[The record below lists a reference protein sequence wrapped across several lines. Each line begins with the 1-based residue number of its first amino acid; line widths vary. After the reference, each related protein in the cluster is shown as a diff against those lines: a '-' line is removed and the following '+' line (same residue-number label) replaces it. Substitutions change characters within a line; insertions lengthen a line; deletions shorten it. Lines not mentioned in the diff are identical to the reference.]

1 MNWRLTA
8 NGVTRDGY
16 AEGSV
21 AWRCPALRQFGE
33 ASLYIPRGSAL
44 WDTSVLDDERGI
56 LVELQDADLGAWRGF
71 GWPDVTAAGATVAA
85 RELGALM
92 ESRVVNRS
100 RTFRNL
106 TAGAIAR
113 SAVQDAL
120 AGLGAPVLAAGT
132 FVEAAPVIPE
142 FRFNGQTL
150 AEVLGDLMADTGQ
163 EWAVDGARLNWRP
176 ASGSLVALALCED
189 GDVCGVAREVSDTPV
204 VEVLARGSDGR
215 VVTRAA
221 LDASAGSLWR
231 RQAVVDVQT
240 TSDAA
245 LAVAADRELRRLRN
259 PQVQYRVALHRRHWS
274 AVREGDYARLVL
286 PTATLRGDCPLVR
299 VVERAYSSGGAY
311 VDLTCSLV
319 RPFRLTDPASA
330 AGLGVEP
337 AVAVAYRDDA
347 ARRLVQLERDAAQQR
362 RAG

>member
-8 NGVTRDGY
+8 GGVTVDGY

-21 AWRCPALRQFGE
+21 TWRCPALRQFGE

-44 WDTSVLDDERGI
+44 YRSAVLDEDAGL

-71 GWPDVTAAGATVAA
+71 GWPDVTAAGATIAA

-120 AGLGAPVLAAGT
+120 AGLGAPVLVAGT
-132 FVEAAPVIPE
+132 FVEAAPVVAE
-142 FRFNGQTL
+142 FSFDGQTL

-163 EWAVDGARLNWRP
+163 EWSIEGSRLSWRP
-176 ASGSLVALALCED
+176 AGGTLVDLALCED
-189 GDVCGVAREVSDTPV
+189 GDVCGVSRESQDTPV

-215 VVTRAA
+215 VVARRAD
-221 LDASAGSLWR
+221 DATAGSLWR
-231 RQAVVDVQT
+231 RQAVVDVRT
-240 TSDAA
+240 ESDAA
-245 LAVAADRELRRLRN
+245 LAAAADRELRRLRH
-259 PQVQYRVALHRRHWS
+259 PAVQYRVALHRRHWS
-274 AVREGDYARLVL
+274 RVREGDYARLVL
-286 PTATLRGDCPLVR
+286 PTATVRGDCPLVR
-299 VVERAYSSGGAY
+299 VVERSVASGAAFA
-311 VDLTCSLV
+311 DLTCSLI
-319 RPFRLTDPASA
+319 RPFRLSDPVSA
-330 AGLGVEP
+330 AGLGIEP
-337 AVAVAYRDDA
+337 AVAVPYRDDA